1 MNHMRGAPRHDD
13 AVGPVL
19 TVSEVADTLR
29 VSSMTVYR
37 LVKAGELPALR
48 IGKNIRI
55 RATDLEAYL
64 ASGVVASDMQNG

>member
-1 MNHMRGAPRHDD
+1 MRGAPRHDD
-13 AVGPVL
+13 TVGPVL

-55 RATDLEAYL
+55 RATDLEGYL
-64 ASGVVASDMQNG
+64 SSGVVASDLQNG

>member
-1 MNHMRGAPRHDD
+1 VNHMRGAPRHDD

-55 RATDLEAYL
+55 RATDLEGYL

>member
-1 MNHMRGAPRHDD
+1 MLGDPRDG
-13 AVGPVL
+13 VFGPVL
-19 TVSEVADTLR
+19 TVAEVADTLR

-55 RATDLEAYL
+55 RTTDLDAYL
-64 ASGVVASDMQNG
+64 ASGDVVRDRVNG

>member
-1 MNHMRGAPRHDD
+1 MHMRGAPRHDD

-37 LVKAGELPALR
+37 LV

-55 RATDLEAYL
+55 RATDLEGYL

>member
-1 MNHMRGAPRHDD
+1 MRGAPRHDD
-13 AVGPVL
+13 TVGPVL

-55 RATDLEAYL
+55 RATDLEGYL
-64 ASGVVASDMQNG
+64 ASGFVASDLQNG